1 MPTNTVPTTEPTTP
15 SPTLPKEI
23 GYVISSKN
31 YLAFLDGLPHVKVND
46 LVENAEGNRA
56 LINAL
61 FEDKVEAFLLDDVP
75 IHPGQL
81 FSYTGKALSVPVGDF
96 LLGRVVNPL
105 IIPIDGKG
113 IVGRGKEAFEIQKRA
128 HGIESREFIKEQFL
142 TGITLLDTLVPIG
155 KGQRE
160 LVIGDAHSGKTSFL
174 SNIIVNMKGKN
185 VVCIYAAIGKPT
197 NAIKTFINVL
207 AANDA
212 LAHTVVI
219 ATSSTEPP
227 PLIILTP
234 HTAMT
239 IAEYFQRQGKDVIV
253 MLDDMGIHAKMHRE
267 LSLLGDR
274 SPGRE
279 SYPGDIFYQ
288 QARIMERAGKFTQ
301 EFGGGSITALPVI
314 EITLNDFTGFIP
326 TNLMSITDGHLF
338 FKSNLYNKDQRP
350 AIDISLSVS
359 RVGRQTQNSVNN
371 LLSRRIRQ
379 TLARGNELQT
389 LSQFSTELPLATQL
403 VLRQKGLIEEII
415 RQENLTDIPLAIQ
428 SILFSLVYTSF
439 LKDKNDAYLRKYKDK
454 IITLFTTDKT
464 FSDITKSVDTIK
476 SDEELIAKLESISE
490 KLGELYK

>member
-1 MPTNTVPTTEPTTP
+1 MT
-15 SPTLPKEI
+15 TLPPTESPQTQKAGTEI
-23 GYVISSKN
+23 GYVISSRN

-46 LVENAEGNRA
+46 LVENADGNKA

-75 IHPGQL
+75 IHPGEL
-81 FSYTGKALSVPVGDF
+81 FAYTGKALAVPVGDF

-105 IIPIDGKG
+105 IVPIDGKG
-113 IVGRGKEAFEIQKRA
+113 IVGKGKELFEIQKRA
-128 HGIESREFIKEQFL
+128 HGVESREFIKEQFL
-142 TGITLLDTLVPIG
+142 TGITLIDTLVPVG

-174 SNIIVNMKGKN
+174 TNIIVNLKGKN

-197 NAIKTFINVL
+197 NAIKTLMNVL
-207 AANDA
+207 SANNA
-212 LAHTVVI
+212 LAHTVVV

-239 IAEYFQRQGKDVIV
+239 IAEYFQHMGKDVIV
-253 MLDDMGIHAKMHRE
+253 MLDDMGIHAKMYRE

-288 QARIMERAGKFTQ
+288 QAIIMERAGKFTS

-314 EITLNDFTGFIP
+314 EITTNDFTGFIP
-326 TNLMSITDGHLF
+326 TNLMSITDGHLY

-359 RVGRQTQNSVNN
+359 RVGRQTQNSINN

-379 TLARGNELQT
+379 TLARGNELET
-389 LSQFSTELPLATQL
+389 LSRFSSELSLATQL

-415 RQENLTDIPLAIQ
+415 RQENLTDIPLATQ

-439 LKDKNDAYLRKYKDK
+439 LKDKNDVFLRRHKNTIVD
-454 IITLFTTDKT
+454 LFATNKT
-464 FSDITKSVDTIK
+464 FIDITKSVDTLK
-476 SDEELIAKLESISE
+476 SDEELISKLENVSE
-490 KLGELYK
+490 KLNTLFK